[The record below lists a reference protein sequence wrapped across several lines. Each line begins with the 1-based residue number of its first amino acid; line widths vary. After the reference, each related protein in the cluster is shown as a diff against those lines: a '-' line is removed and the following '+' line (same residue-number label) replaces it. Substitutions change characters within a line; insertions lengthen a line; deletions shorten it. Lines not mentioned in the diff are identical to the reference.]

1 VIHSDRLVGISLGKI
16 MLKPG
21 DIAIVSGARTP
32 FGRYCGKL
40 KDFTAQELGAI
51 AAKGAME
58 RASVDPKEVD
68 HAVFGNAQQTSG
80 DALYG
85 ARHVGLRAGLPIEVP
100 ALTVNRLCGSGMQAI
115 VNAAQLV
122 QLDEAKVVLA
132 GGMEAMSQAPFVIR
146 GRDGFTLAPGGKL
159 EDSLM
164 VALLDSYC
172 GLYMANTAELYGEE
186 QGITRQAQDEFAL
199 RSQKCAEDAY
209 KAGRLQEEL
218 VPVPLRN
225 HKGEATGES
234 LTEDDHRRPQTTLEG
249 LGKLKAAFGKN
260 GTVTAGNASG
270 IVDGAAAVV
279 VMSMEEA
286 RKRNLMPLGR
296 IVSWGI
302 AGVEPKLM
310 GRGPVPASKIALQK
324 AGMSLEYM
332 DLIEVNEAFAA
343 QYLAVE
349 KELGLD
355 REKVNVNG
363 GAIALGHPLGAT
375 GTRLVIT
382 LLYELRRRKKKYGLA
397 TACIGGGQGIAMI
410 VETLLNF

>member
-1 VIHSDRLVGISLGKI
+1 

-21 DIAIVSGARTP
+21 DIAIVSGVRTP

-40 KDFTAQELGAI
+40 KDHTAQELGAV
-51 AAKGAME
+51 AAKGAIE
-58 RASVDPKEVD
+58 RAGLDPKEFD
-68 HAVFGNAQQTSG
+68 HVVFGNAQQTSG

-85 ARHVGLRAGLPIEVP
+85 ARHVGLRAGLPIETP

-115 VNAAQLV
+115 VSAAQMI
-122 QLDEAKVVLA
+122 QTDEAKIVLA
-132 GGMEAMSQAPFVIR
+132 GGMESMSMAPFVIR

-172 GLYMANTAELYGEE
+172 GLYMANTAEMYAEQ
-186 QGITRQAQDEFAL
+186 QGITRQAQDELAL
-199 RSQKCAEDAY
+199 RSQKCADDGY

-218 VPVPLRN
+218 VPVPLRDR
-225 HKGEATGES
+225 KGDPTGEMF
-234 LTEDDHRRPQTTLEG
+234 TEDDHRRPQTTMEG
-249 LGKLKAAFGKN
+249 LAKLRPAFGKS

-270 IVDGAAAVV
+270 IVDGGAAVV
-279 VMSMEEA
+279 VMSLEEA
-286 RKRNLMPLGR
+286 GKRNISPLGR
-296 IVSWGI
+296 IVNWGI
-302 AGVEPKLM
+302 AGVDPKLM
-310 GRGPVPASKIALQK
+310 GRGPVPATKAALQR
-324 AGMSLEYM
+324 AGLTLDYI

-397 TACIGGGQGIAMI
+397 TACIGGGQGIAMV
-410 VETLLNF
+410 VESFQ

>member
-1 VIHSDRLVGISLGKI
+1 

-32 FGRYCGKL
+32 IGRYCGKL

-51 AAKGAME
+51 AAKEAIE
-58 RASVDPKEVD
+58 RAAVDPKEFD
-68 HAVFGNAQQTSG
+68 HAIFGNAQQTSG
-80 DALYG
+80 DAIYG
-85 ARHVGLRAGLPIEVP
+85 ARHVALRAGLPIETP
-100 ALTVNRLCGSGMQAI
+100 ALTVNRLCGSGMQSI
-115 VNAAQLV
+115 VNAAQLI
-122 QLDEAKVVLA
+122 QLGEANVVLA
-132 GGMEAMSQAPFVIR
+132 GGMEAMSQAPFTIR

-172 GLYMANTAELYGEE
+172 GLYMANTAELYGE
-186 QGITRQAQDEFAL
+186 QHGITRQLQDEYAL
-199 RSQKCAEDAY
+199 RSQKLADEAY
-209 KAGRLQEEL
+209 RAGRIQEEL
-218 VPVPLRN
+218 VPVPLKN
-225 HKGEATGES
+225 SKGEPTGEA

-249 LGKLKAAFGKN
+249 LAKLRTAFGKN

-279 VMSMEEA
+279 VMTVEA
-286 RKRNLMPLGR
+286 AQKRNLKPLGR

-302 AGVEPKLM
+302 VGVDPKIM
-310 GRGPVPASKIALQK
+310 GRGPVPAAKIAMQK
-324 AGMSLEYM
+324 AGLTLDYI
-332 DLIEVNEAFAA
+332 DLIEINEAFAA

-349 KELGLD
+349 KELGLN

-382 LLYELRRRKKKYGLA
+382 LLHELRRRKKKYGLSA
-397 TACIGGGQGIAMI
+397 ACIGGGQGIAMV
-410 VETLLNF
+410 VESFN

>member
-1 VIHSDRLVGISLGKI
+1 

-40 KDFTAQELGAI
+40 KDFTAQELGAV
-51 AAKGAME
+51 AGKGAIE
-58 RASVDPKEVD
+58 RAGIDTKEFD

-85 ARHVGLRAGLPIEVP
+85 ARHVGLRAGLPIETP
-100 ALTVNRLCGSGMQAI
+100 ALTVNRLCGSGMQSI
-115 VNAAQLV
+115 VSGAQMI
-122 QLDEAKVVLA
+122 QTDEAKIVLA

-172 GLYMANTAELYGEE
+172 NSYMANTAELLGSEF
-186 QGITRQAQDEFAL
+186 GITREMQDEFAL
-199 RSQKCAEDAY
+199 RSQQKSDAAY
-209 KAGRLQEEL
+209 KEGRIQEEL
-218 VPVPLRN
+218 VPVPLKN
-225 HKGEATGES
+225 SKGEATGES

-279 VMSMEEA
+279 LMSLEEA
-286 RKRNLMPLGR
+286 RKRSIEPLGR

-302 AGVEPKLM
+302 AGVEPKVM
-310 GRGPVPASKIALQK
+310 GRGPVPATKIALQK
-324 AGMSLEYM
+324 AGLSLDYI

-410 VETLLNF
+410 VESMN

>member
-1 VIHSDRLVGISLGKI
+1 
-16 MLKPG
+16 MLKAG

-51 AAKGAME
+51 AGKGATD
-58 RASVDPKEVD
+58 RAGIDPKEFD
-68 HAVFGNAQQTSG
+68 HVVFGNAQQTSG

-85 ARHVGLRAGLPIEVP
+85 ARHVGLRAGIPIETP

-115 VNAAQLV
+115 VSAAQMI
-122 QLDEAKVVLA
+122 QTDEAKIVLA

-172 GLYMANTAELYGEE
+172 GSYMANTAELYGSQ
-186 QGITRQAQDEFAL
+186 QGITREMQDEFAL

-209 KAGRLQEEL
+209 QAGRIQEEL

-225 HKGEATGES
+225 HKGETTGEM
-234 LTEDDHRRPQTTLEG
+234 LTEDDHRRPQTTMEG
-249 LGKLKAAFGKN
+249 LTKLRPAFGKN

-270 IVDGAAAVV
+270 IVDGGAAVV
-279 VMSMEEA
+279 VMSLENA
-286 RKRNLMPLGR
+286 LKRGLKPLGR
-296 IVSWGI
+296 LVGWGI
-302 AGVEPKLM
+302 AGVEPKVM

-324 AGMSLEYM
+324 AGLSLEYI

-382 LLYELRRRKKKYGLA
+382 LLYELHRRKKKYGLA
-397 TACIGGGQGIAMI
+397 TACIGGGQGIAMV
-410 VETLLNF
+410 VESMNLT

>member
-1 VIHSDRLVGISLGKI
+1 

-32 FGRYCGKL
+32 MGRYCGKL

-51 AAKGAME
+51 AGKGAIE
-58 RASVDPKEVD
+58 RAGLQPADFD

-80 DALYG
+80 DAIYG
-85 ARHVGLRAGLPIEVP
+85 ARHVGLRAGLSIETP

-115 VNAAQLV
+115 VNAAQMI

-132 GGMEAMSQAPFVIR
+132 GGMEAMSQAPFTIR
-146 GRDGFTLAPGGKL
+146 GRDGFTLAPGGKI

-172 GLYMANTAELYGEE
+172 GLYMANTAELYGEQ
-186 QGITRQAQDEFAL
+186 QGITRQMQDEFAL
-199 RSQKCAEDAY
+199 RSQQLADAGY
-209 KAGRLQEEL
+209 KEGRIQEEL
-218 VPVPLRN
+218 VPVPLHNSR
-225 HKGEATGES
+225 GESTGES
-234 LTEDDHRRPQTTLEG
+234 LTEDDHRRPQTTMEG
-249 LGKLKAAFGKN
+249 LAKLRAAFGKN

-270 IVDGAAAVV
+270 IVDGGAAVV
-279 VMSMEEA
+279 VMALEQA
-286 RKRNLMPLGR
+286 QKRNLNPLGR
-296 IVSWGI
+296 IVNWGI

-310 GRGPVPASKIALQK
+310 GRGPVPATKLALQR
-324 AGMSLEYM
+324 AGLTLDYI

-355 REKVNVNG
+355 RNKVNVNG

-397 TACIGGGQGIAMI
+397 TACIGGGQGIAMV
-410 VETLLNF
+410 VESFH

>member
-1 VIHSDRLVGISLGKI
+1 VNAAFICDAV
-16 MLKPG
+16 
-21 DIAIVSGARTP
+21 RTP
-32 FGRYCGKL
+32 IGRYAGAL
-40 KDFTAQELGAI
+40 SSVRADDLAAVPIRALMQRNQQADWSRLDDVILGCANQ
-51 AAKGAME
+51 AGEDNRNVARM
-58 RASVDPKEVD
+58 
-68 HAVFGNAQQTSG
+68 
-80 DALYG
+80 AL
-85 ARHVGLRAGLPIEVP
+85 LLAGLPDVVP
-100 ALTVNRLCGSGMQAI
+100 GVTVNRLCGSGMQSI
-115 VNAAQLV
+115 VSGAQMI
-122 QLDEAKVVLA
+122 QTDEAKIVLA

-164 VALLDSYC
+164 VALLDTYC
-172 GLYMANTAELYGEE
+172 GLYMANTAELYGEQ

-199 RSQKCAEDAY
+199 RSQQRAEAAY
-209 KAGRLQEEL
+209 KEGRIQEEL

-225 HKGEATGES
+225 SKGELTGDS
-234 LTEDDHRRPQTTLEG
+234 LTEDDHRRPQTTMEG
-249 LGKLKAAFGKN
+249 LAKLKPAFGPASGKP

-279 VMSMEEA
+279 VMSLEEV
-286 RKRNLMPLGR
+286 RKRNMEPLGR

-302 AGVEPKLM
+302 AGVEPKVM
-310 GRGPVPASKIALQK
+310 GRGPVPATKIALQK
-324 AGMSLEYM
+324 AGLNLDYI

-349 KELGLD
+349 KELGLE
-355 REKVNVNG
+355 RERVNVNG

-397 TACIGGGQGIAMI
+397 SACIGGGQGIAMV
-410 VETLLNF
+410 VESMS

>member
-1 VIHSDRLVGISLGKI
+1 
-16 MLKPG
+16 MLKVG

-40 KDFTAQELGAI
+40 KNYTAQELGAV
-51 AAKGAME
+51 AARGAIE
-58 RASVDPKEVD
+58 RAGVAPTDFD
-68 HAVFGNAQQTSG
+68 HVVFGNAQQTSG

-85 ARHVGLRAGLPIEVP
+85 ARHVGLRAGLPIETP

-115 VNAAQLV
+115 VSAAQLI
-122 QLDEAKVVLA
+122 QTDEAKVVLA

-172 GLYMANTAELYGEE
+172 GSYMANTAELYGSQ
-186 QGITRQAQDEFAL
+186 QGITREMQDEFAL
-199 RSQKCAEDAY
+199 RSQKCADDAY
-209 KAGRLQEEL
+209 QAGRLQEEL
-218 VPVPLRN
+218 VPVPLRDN
-225 HKGEATGES
+225 KGELTGES
-234 LTEDDHRRPQTTLEG
+234 LAEDDHRRPQTTMEG
-249 LGKLKAAFGKN
+249 LAKLKPAFGKN

-279 VMSMEEA
+279 VMSMDEA

-296 IVSWGI
+296 IVSWAV
-302 AGVEPKLM
+302 AGVDPKVM
-310 GRGPVPASKIALQK
+310 GRGPVPASKLALQK
-324 AGMSLEYM
+324 AGLSLEYM

-363 GAIALGHPLGAT
+363 GAVALGHPLGAT
-375 GTRLVIT
+375 GTRLVLT

>member
-1 VIHSDRLVGISLGKI
+1 

-51 AAKGAME
+51 AARGAIDRVGIKPE
-58 RASVDPKEVD
+58 EFD

-85 ARHVGLRAGLPIEVP
+85 ARHVGLRAGLPIETP

-115 VNAAQLV
+115 VNAAHMIMT
-122 QLDEAKVVLA
+122 DEASVVLA

-172 GLYMANTAELYGEE
+172 GLYMANTAELYGS
-186 QGITRQAQDEFAL
+186 QHGITREMQDEFAL
-199 RSQKCAEDAY
+199 RSQKCADDAY
-209 KAGRLQEEL
+209 KGGRIQEEL
-218 VPVPLRN
+218 VPVPLKN
-225 HKGEATGES
+225 SKGESTGES
-234 LTEDDHRRPQTTLEG
+234 LTEDDHRRPQTTMEG
-249 LGKLKAAFGKN
+249 LAKLKPAFGRN

-270 IVDGAAAVV
+270 IVDGGAAVV
-279 VMSMEEA
+279 LMSLEEA
-286 RKRNLMPLGR
+286 GKRGIQPLGR

-302 AGVEPKLM
+302 AGVDPKIM
-310 GRGPVPASKIALQK
+310 GSGPVPASKTALQK
-324 AGMSLEYM
+324 AGMTLEHI

-375 GTRLVIT
+375 GTRLVVT
-382 LLYELRRRKKKYGLA
+382 LLYELRRRKKRYGLA
-397 TACIGGGQGIAMI
+397 TACIGGGQGIAMV
-410 VETLLNF
+410 VESLN

>member
-1 VIHSDRLVGISLGKI
+1 

-32 FGRYCGKL
+32 MGRYCGKL
-40 KDFTAQELGAI
+40 KDFTAQELGAV
-51 AAKGAME
+51 AAKGAIE
-58 RASVDPKEVD
+58 RSGVDPKEFD
-68 HAVFGNAQQTSG
+68 HVVFGNAQQTSG

-85 ARHVGLRAGLPIEVP
+85 ARHVGLRAGLPIETP

-115 VNAAQLV
+115 VNAAQMV
-122 QLDEAKVVLA
+122 QTDEAKMVLA

-172 GLYMANTAELYGEE
+172 GLYMANTAELYGEQ
-186 QGITRQAQDEFAL
+186 QGITRQMQDEFAL
-199 RSQKCAEDAY
+199 RSQQAADAAY
-209 KAGRLQEEL
+209 KEGRLQEEI
-218 VPVPLRN
+218 VPVALKSAR
-225 HKGEATGES
+225 GEMTGETF
-234 LTEDDHRRPQTTLEG
+234 TEDDHRRPETTMERLA
-249 LGKLKAAFGKN
+249 KLRPAFGKN

-279 VMSMEEA
+279 VMSVEQA
-286 RKRNLMPLGR
+286 QKRDLNPLGR
-296 IVSWGI
+296 IVNWGI
-302 AGVEPKLM
+302 AGVDPKLM
-310 GRGPVPASKIALQK
+310 GRGPVPATKLALQR
-324 AGMSLEYM
+324 AGLTLDYI

-343 QYLAVE
+343 QYLSVE

-355 REKVNVNG
+355 RSKVNLNG

-397 TACIGGGQGIAMI
+397 TACIGGGQGMAMV
-410 VETLLNF
+410 VESFH

>member
-1 VIHSDRLVGISLGKI
+1 
-16 MLKPG
+16 MLRPG

-40 KDFTAQELGAI
+40 KDFTAQELGGV
-51 AAKGAME
+51 AAKGAVD
-58 RASVDPKEVD
+58 RAAIDPREFD
-68 HAVFGNAQQTSG
+68 HVVFGNAQQTSG

-85 ARHVGLRAGLPIEVP
+85 ARHVGLRAGLPIETP

-115 VNAAQLV
+115 VNAAQMI
-122 QLDEAKVVLA
+122 QLEEAKIVLA
-132 GGMEAMSQAPFVIR
+132 GGMEAMSQAPFTIR

-172 GLYMANTAELYGEE
+172 GLYMANTAELYGEQ

-199 RSQKCAEDAY
+199 RSQQKADDAY
-209 KAGRLQEEL
+209 KDGRIQEEL
-218 VPVPLRN
+218 VAVPLRN
-225 HKGEATGES
+225 SKGEATGEVFP
-234 LTEDDHRRPQTTLEG
+234 EDDHRRPQTTMEG
-249 LGKLKAAFGKN
+249 LAKLKAAFGQSGGKT

-279 VMSMEEA
+279 LMSLEEA
-286 RKRNLMPLGR
+286 RKRGIQPLGR
-296 IVSWGI
+296 IVSWGV

-310 GRGPVPASKIALQK
+310 GRGPVPATKVALQK
-324 AGMSLEYM
+324 AGLNLDYI

-410 VETLLNF
+410 VESLN

>member
-1 VIHSDRLVGISLGKI
+1 

-21 DIAIVSGARTP
+21 DIAIVGGARTP

-40 KDFTAQELGAI
+40 KDFTAQELGAV
-51 AAKGAME
+51 AGKAAME
-58 RASVDPKEVD
+58 RSGVDPKDVD
-68 HAVFGNAQQTSG
+68 HAIFGNAQQTSG

-85 ARHVGLRAGLPIEVP
+85 ARHVALRAGLPIETP

-115 VNAAQLV
+115 INAAQMV
-122 QLDEAKVVLA
+122 QLGEANIVLA
-132 GGMEAMSQAPFVIR
+132 GGMEAMSQAPFSIR

-172 GLYMANTAELYGEE
+172 GLYMANTAELYGEQ
-186 QGITRQAQDEFAL
+186 QGITRQMQDEFAL
-199 RSQKCAEDAY
+199 RSQHMADAAY
-209 KAGRLQEEL
+209 KEGRLQEEL
-218 VPVPLRN
+218 VPVPLKN
-225 HKGEATGES
+225 SKGEATGDTLS
-234 LTEDDHRRPQTTLEG
+234 EDDHRRPQTTMEG
-249 LGKLKAAFGKN
+249 LSKLRTAFGKT

-279 VMSMEEA
+279 IMSLEHA
-286 RKRNLMPLGR
+286 QKRSLQPMGR
-296 IVSWGI
+296 IVSWGV
-302 AGVEPKLM
+302 AGVDPKLM

-324 AGMSLEYM
+324 AGLTLDYI
-332 DLIEVNEAFAA
+332 DLIEINEAFAA

-355 REKVNVNG
+355 RGKVNVNG

-397 TACIGGGQGIAMI
+397 SACIGGGQGIAMV
-410 VETLLNF
+410 VENLS